1 MLKLTISKDALAS
14 FRAALCTDQPIDPG
28 EGGWTFDKMMMLAG
42 LCQLLPLAMD
52 SKRLP
57 ALSYKAQALDKDPVL
72 LKEGADTDFE
82 ILDADVIAA
91 TVCCRYAA
99 HSLERG
105 YWDGESATQ
114 VVGVGLSTRDWEVEV
129 HPVAGAEIDVGK
141 IMGILPIGRSD
152 GPLPSPPLGDA
163 GTSDCLL
170 STAHTVQGSLEYLAQ
185 AMDRTAFRDAVVS
198 VQPQQAEDA
207 LNQLLELAKEQWQL
221 VQDLETPPKEAE

>member
-14 FRAALCTDQPIDPG
+14 FRAALCTDQSIDPG

-42 LCQLLPLAMD
+42 LCQLLPLSMD

-57 ALSYKAQALDKDPVL
+57 ALSYKAQAALDRNPVVPGDGT
-72 LKEGADTDFE
+72 GADFE

-105 YWDGESATQ
+105 YWDGEIATQ
-114 VVGVGLSTRDWEVEV
+114 VVGVGLSTRDWEVDV

-152 GPLPSPPLGDA
+152 EPLPSPPLGNA
-163 GTSDCLL
+163 VTGLL
-170 STAHTVQGSLEYLAQ
+170 NAAHTVQGSLEYLAQ

-221 VQDLETPPKEAE
+221 VQQLETPPKQTE